1 MTDHLREMALT
12 LANQLGGLPHE
23 VLARAEAYYA
33 FLSQVPQ
40 AGAISRGS
48 DRTMVFGPGGPYLP
62 ASSGGATVFG
72 PSPYEPFIPDR
83 FENALKQR

>member
-1 MTDHLREMALT
+1 MNNLREMALT

-40 AGAISRGS
+40 AGAISRG
-48 DRTMVFGPGGPYLP
+48 GPYLP
-62 ASSGGATVFG
+62 ASSGGTTVFG